1 MKNSI
6 KLIAAMVT
14 MMSLAV
20 SPAKALDEEGE
31 HHLALQISDNSEQKM
46 TTVLNVATNISKYY
60 ADRGEEIEIRII
72 AFNAG
77 LHMLREDT
85 SPVLE
90 RLNSFGQSM
99 PNVSF
104 VACGNTLAG
113 MTRKA
118 GGVTPPIVEFAE
130 HVEAGVGELITL
142 NEIGWT
148 IIRP

>member
-1 MKNSI
+1 MKNI
-6 KLIAAMVT
+6 LKLVATTLT
-14 MMSLAV
+14 MMLLV
-20 SPAKALDEEGE
+20 VTPVKATDEDGV

-46 TTVLNVATNISKYY
+46 TTVLNVAANVTKYY
-60 ADRGEEIEIRII
+60 ESIGEVVEIRIV

-90 RLNSFGQSM
+90 RLQSFGQSM
-99 PNVSF
+99 PSVTF
-104 VACGNTLAG
+104 VACNNTIAG

-118 GGVTPPIVEFAE
+118 GGVAPPIVEFAE
-130 HVEAGVGELITL
+130 HVPAGVVDLMNLHEL
-142 NEIGWT
+142 GWN